1 MKSIHTPA
9 LGVALACLVSVPG
22 AAFAQSKVELFGV
35 VDVGVAHLGGSGA
48 SKTGLSTG
56 GANISRLGFRG
67 TEDLGGGLKAGFW
80 LEAGLD
86 VDSGAG
92 KAAGGGLNFNRRSTV
107 SLMGNWGEVR
117 LGRDDSATFLNTLI
131 FDPFLT
137 NGVGGTGAFTMLGI
151 PGVPSTGGAPI
162 QISNA
167 VSYFLPQNLGGF
179 YGQAQLAFGEQPS
192 GAPNKREGDYRG
204 LRLGYRQGAF
214 NGALA
219 TGRLYGNTSDTNLT
233 ANNVGLSYDFGVAKP
248 MLLWASEKRGGTKIT
263 AVQLGVT
270 APLGNGEARASFGH
284 YNLSGSNAD
293 WNKISVGYGYNLS
306 KRTQVYGTYAFLKNK
321 GSAAKSIGVQ
331 GLSAPGTTPGG
342 NSNGLELGIRHF
354 F

>member
-1 MKSIHTPA
+1 MKSLLIPV
-9 LGVALACLVSVPG
+9 LG
-22 AAFAQSKVELFGV
+22 AAVAGLGGTALAQSKVELFGV

-92 KAAGGGLNFNRRSTV
+92 KAAGSLSFNRRSTV

-167 VSYFLPQNLGGF
+167 LSYFLPQNLGGF
-179 YGQAQLAFGEQPS
+179 YGQAQVAFGEQAS
-192 GAPNKREGDYRG
+192 NAPNKREGDYRG

-219 TGRLYGNTSDTNLT
+219 TGRLYGKTSDTNLT
-233 ANNVGLSYDFGVAKP
+233 ASNVGLSYDFGVAKP
-248 MLLWASEKRGGTKIT
+248 MLLWATEKRGATKIT

-270 APLGNGEARASFGH
+270 APVGNGEARASFGH
-284 YNLSGSNAD
+284 YNLSHSNAD
-293 WNKISVGYGYNLS
+293 WNKISVGYGYNFS
-306 KRTQVYGTYAFLKNK
+306 KRTQVYGSYAFLKNK

-342 NSNGLELGIRHF
+342 NSNGLEFGIRHF